1 MKELKRKQEKRDGK
15 RKRVDEV
22 EKEKKGIVEKEK
34 KETDE
39 VEVEKEET
47 DEVEV
52 ENYNKL
58 VEKIFLLQNI
68 ILKKDMKIRSLE
80 MDLKLSKSMDKLREI
95 REEELNKKLK
105 MLESLY

>member
-34 KETDE
+34 K
-39 VEVEKEET
+39 ET